1 MKKIFI
7 LILGGLFTS
16 GYTFS
21 QTADQEAIK
30 PSLDEW
36 KILIAYLAGSSVA
49 GGKLKEAGLT
59 HWPAP
64 NKDASNSSGF
74 TGLPGGNRARQSG
87 DFYAMGEYG
96 YLWTATLT
104 YKDRDAYNF
113 HLLPYSGAIGDAGSD
128 GKANGFSIRCV
139 KD

>member
-113 HLLPYSGAIGDAGSD
+113 HLLLTAELLAMQALTARPT
-128 GKANGFSIRCV
+128 GFQYDV
-139 KD
+139 